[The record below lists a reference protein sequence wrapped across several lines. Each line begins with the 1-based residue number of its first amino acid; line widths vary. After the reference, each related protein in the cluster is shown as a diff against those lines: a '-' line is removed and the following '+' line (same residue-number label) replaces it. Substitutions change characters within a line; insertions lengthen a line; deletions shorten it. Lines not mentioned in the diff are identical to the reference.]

1 MSVFKR
7 PGSPYYHYE
16 FQVQGARF
24 RGSTGETSKGKALQA
39 EAKQRGEIEGG
50 ARTGRPQ
57 RQMTLGEASSRFWL
71 EKGQH
76 EKNADSVFYQLENL
90 VDGLGKNSLLS
101 AISMSDLAEYQARR
115 RGQKTRRGTLPA
127 NRTVNAE
134 CPELIARIFRRA
146 ESLWSDEKHP
156 LDLGPAKD
164 WVKLK
169 LRVPKGRVRELSADE
184 ETRLFAALRQDYH
197 EIVEFAV
204 ITGLRRAALLLKW
217 SQVDLAAGI
226 ITYDRKSLSEEDIG
240 TLPISQRMRQI
251 LVAQRGRHR
260 TAVFTYQCKRT
271 RDGREKGRRYP
282 ITEEG
287 LRTTLQRAVRKAKIK
302 DWRIVHDLRHTAA
315 SRVLRTSQNLALVQ
329 KLLGHADIASTVRYA
344 HVMNEDVAAALD
356 ATTPHKIPTL
366 VETAKPKRAAKR

>member
-24 RGSTGETSKGKALQA
+24 RGSTGETTERKALKA
-39 EAKQRGEIEGG
+39 EESRRAEITGG
-50 ARTGRPQ
+50 VKAGKPR
-57 RQMTLGEASSRFWL
+57 RQMTLGDASSRFWL

-76 EKNADSVFYQLENL
+76 EKNADTVFYQMENL
-90 VDGLGKNSLLS
+90 VDGLGKNTMLS
-101 AISMSDLAEYQARR
+101 AISMSDLTNYQARR

-127 NRTVNAE
+127 NRTINAE

-146 ESLWSDEKHP
+146 EELWSDEANP
-156 LDLGPAKD
+156 LDLGPKKEWA
-164 WVKLK
+164 KLK
-169 LRVPKGRVRELSADE
+169 LRVPKGRVRELSGDE
-184 ETRLFAALRQDYH
+184 ETRLFAALRQDFH
-197 EIVEFAV
+197 DIVEFAI
-204 ITGLRRAALLLKW
+204 ITGLRRAALMLRW
-217 SQVDLAAGI
+217 SQVDLNAGT
-226 ITYDRKSLSEEDIG
+226 ITYDRKSLADEDIG

-251 LVAQRGRHR
+251 FLAQRGRHR
-260 TAVFTYQCKRT
+260 TYVFTYLCKRT

-287 LRTTLQRAVRKAKIK
+287 LRTTLQRAIRKAKIN

-315 SRVLRTSQNLALVQ
+315 SRTLRTSQNLALVQ

-344 HVMNEDVAAALD
+344 HVMMDDVAAALD
-356 ATTPHKIPTL
+356 ATAPHKVPTI
-366 VETAKPKRAAKR
+366 VKTEKPKQTTRR